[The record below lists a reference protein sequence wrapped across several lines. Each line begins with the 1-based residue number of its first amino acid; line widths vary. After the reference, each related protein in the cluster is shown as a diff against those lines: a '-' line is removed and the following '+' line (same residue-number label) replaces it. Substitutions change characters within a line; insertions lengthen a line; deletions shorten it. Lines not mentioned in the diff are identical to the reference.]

1 MMKIVLKN
9 TAIIILIMII
19 IASITNLYVILI
31 TKSKIKSIEE
41 LNDENIDC
49 IIVLGAGIRNNKP
62 SNMLEDRLLISIDL
76 YNNKVSNKIIASGD
90 HGQKNYDEVNV
101 MKNYLIE
108 NSIPSEDIF
117 MDHAGFSTYDSIYRA
132 KETFKAK
139 KVVIVTQKYHLYRA
153 LYIAKKLDLESYGV
167 IANRRTYPYQI
178 KRDIREFVARIKDFI
193 KCIFKPKPTYLGETI
208 PVDGNGNITN
218 DK

>member
-62 SNMLEDRLLISIDL
+62 SNMLEDRLLTSIDL

-117 MDHAGFSTYDSIYRA
+117 MDHAGFSTYDSIYRT
-132 KETFKAK
+132 KEIFKAK

-193 KCIFKPKPTYLGETI
+193 KCIFKPKPTYLGEII